1 MNPPIDSHCP
11 LILVVDDAPDSIE
24 PIVNCLHRANFRTR
38 IATNG
43 ERALALA
50 HSKPLPDLILLDI
63 TMPDMDGYEVCR
75 QLMDDAAT
83 ANAGGE
89 RHSAVEVD
97 LARGTYFVVVDGYG
111 TGSAGT
117 YRLREETF
125 TVRIEGQEGRR
136 VWGNISSSQRVGER
150 LIGSIAADNKAVYF
164 VSGEGYIDG
173 VVVDA
178 NTMDICY
185 RHVLPGSAVVA
196 CNQWVRQ
203 K

>member
-1 MNPPIDSHCP
+1 MKPS
-11 LILVVDDAPDSIE
+11 ILSFAFGAALLLTGAAAAQTTP
-24 PIVNCLHRANFRTR
+24 A
-38 IATNG
+38 AT
-43 ERALALA
+43 A
-50 HSKPLPDLILLDI
+50 LPDLKG
-63 TMPDMDGYEVCR
+63 TWVGK
-75 QLMDDAAT
+75 
-83 ANAGGE
+83 GE
-89 RHSAVEVD
+89 SI
-97 LARGTYFVVVDGYG
+97 VDGPAG
-111 TGSAGT
+111 HHPPGVTAKAAGT

-185 RHVLPGSAVVA
+185 RHVLPGSAVGA

>member
-1 MNPPIDSHCP
+1 MKRS
-11 LILVVDDAPDSIE
+11 ILSFAFGAALLLTGAAAAQTTP
-24 PIVNCLHRANFRTR
+24 A
-38 IATNG
+38 AT
-43 ERALALA
+43 A
-50 HSKPLPDLILLDI
+50 LPDLKG
-63 TMPDMDGYEVCR
+63 TWVGK
-75 QLMDDAAT
+75 
-83 ANAGGE
+83 GE
-89 RHSAVEVD
+89 SI
-97 LARGTYFVVVDGYG
+97 VDGPAG
-111 TGSAGT
+111 HHPPGVTAKAAGT